1 MAAGICSYRGHMKT
15 LALFFLMPLIPCNEP
30 GKWAQDPFQ
39 ISVNVDLVV
48 LNATVRDRAGRLV
61 PDLGAK
67 DFSVVEDG
75 VGQTLRLFR
84 REDLP
89 VTVGLVID
97 HSGSMKQKLDNV
109 IAAALKFLEFSNPA
123 DQLFVVNFNENVSFG
138 LPLAMQ
144 FTALPTPLKAAIL
157 QAPTTGK
164 TALYDAV
171 SMGLKR
177 LNLGG
182 RDRNVLLVVSD
193 GADNASKLSLEVVLQ
208 MAGQSSAMIYAI
220 GIFAP
225 DDPDRNPGV
234 LKRLAHSTGGEAF
247 FPKELEQLPAIC
259 ERIAREIR
267 SQYIMGYSSTNQGPP
282 GNYRRIK
289 VSAKSDAY
297 DKLSVRTR
305 AGYTNG
311 VKP

>member
-1 MAAGICSYRGHMKT
+1 MRT
-15 LALFFLMPLIPCNEP
+15 LALLFLMPTMIGNEA
-30 GKWAQDPFQ
+30 GKWVQDPFQ

-48 LNATVRDRAGRLV
+48 LNATVRDRGGRLV

-67 DFSVVEDG
+67 EFSVLEDG
-75 VGQTLRLFR
+75 VAQTLRLFR

-89 VTVGLVID
+89 VTVGLVVD
-97 HSGSMKQKLDNV
+97 HSGSMNRKIENV

-123 DQLFVVNFNENVSFG
+123 DQLFVVNFNESVSFG
-138 LPLAMQ
+138 LPQAMQ
-144 FTALPTPLKAAIL
+144 FTGLPQPLKAAIL

-171 SMGLKR
+171 SMALKR
-177 LNLGG
+177 VQLGG

-193 GADNASKLSLEVVLQ
+193 GADNASKLSLDETLK

-225 DDPDRNPGV
+225 DDPDRNPEA
-234 LKRLAHSTGGEAF
+234 LKKLAHATGGEAF

-259 ERIAREIR
+259 ERIALEIR
-267 SQYIMGYSSTNQGPP
+267 SQYTIGYSSTNQG
-282 GNYRRIK
+282 GARSYRRIK
-289 VSAKSDAY
+289 VTAKSEHY
-297 DKLSVRTR
+297 DKLLVRTR